1 MSQVWSTDALA
12 EWCVAL
18 DARQLPDA
26 VIAKAEDCILDAIAC
41 AMVGR
46 TSPSVGA
53 VETVAHG
60 KYKAGP
66 AAVWFTDQTLHPI
79 GAAFINATAA
89 SILDIDDGQR
99 AALGHPGAAVVP
111 AALAASSAHDC
122 SGLDL
127 LAAIVA
133 GYETAVRIGSGEQ
146 RKAYHTGNWSS
157 FGAAT
162 AAACLAGL
170 DAEGHAQALAVAAY
184 HGPRVSDLTL
194 SQDMGRSVKE
204 SIPWSVVAGMS
215 AADLAAAG
223 FTGCRDALD
232 IEERFIPGKMVD
244 GLGDELMIMG
254 TYFKRYSA
262 CRWGHSA
269 VEVLLDLMASNAL
282 DAGQI
287 TSIHVE
293 TFDQA
298 AGLDNLAD
306 PPTLESA
313 QYSVP
318 YCLGL
323 AATMGEHALM
333 PINEEC
339 LHYQP
344 AVAFAGRVR
353 VEATPEMNAK
363 FPERAAARVN
373 LETAKGN
380 FSAEL
385 VCPWGD
391 AGTGIS
397 RADLVEKF
405 HVLAEGVMP
414 AARVDAIAAA
424 VDRLKYGA
432 IQSLTD
438 LLNAPLEPAI
448 EARRVAAND

>member
-1 MSQVWSTDALA
+1 MAQVWSTDALA

-18 DARQLPDA
+18 DSRQLPDA
-26 VIAKAEDCILDAIAC
+26 VIAKAEDCVLDAIAC

-46 TSPSVGA
+46 TSPSVRA

-66 AAVWFTDQTLHPI
+66 AEIWFAGQTLHPI

-111 AALAASSAHDC
+111 AALAAAGNSNC

-127 LAAIVA
+127 LAAVVA
-133 GYETAVRIGSGEQ
+133 GYETAVRIGSAEQ

-162 AAACLAGL
+162 AAARLAGL

-232 IEERFIPGKMVD
+232 IEERFIPGKAVD
-244 GLGDELMIMG
+244 GLGEVFMILG
-254 TYFKRYSA
+254 NYFKRYSA

-269 VEVLLDLMASNAL
+269 VEVLLDLMASNEL
-282 DAGQI
+282 DADQI
-287 TSIHVE
+287 SSILVE

-323 AATMGEHALM
+323 VATLGEQALM
-333 PINEEC
+333 PMSEKY
-339 LHYQP
+339 LHHAP
-344 AVAFAGRVR
+344 AVAIAGRVR
-353 VEATPEMNAK
+353 MEAIAEMNAK

-373 LETAKGN
+373 LETLKGN

-391 AGTGIS
+391 AGTGIA
-397 RADLVEKF
+397 RGDLVEKF
-405 HVLAEGVMP
+405 HLLAKGMMP
-414 AARVDAIAAA
+414 AERVDAIADA
-424 VDRLKYGA
+424 VGLLKEGSVQPLA
-432 IQSLTD
+432 D
-438 LLNAPLEPAI
+438 LLHAPLEPTS
-448 EARRVAAND
+448 EPLRVVQ